1 MLNRLIAL
9 ALRNRV
15 IVLAAAAIML
25 AAGAWTAYRM
35 PVDVFPDLTAPTV
48 TVLTEAHGMA
58 PEEVEA
64 LVSFPIETAVNG
76 ATGVRRV
83 RSSIAQ
89 GISVVWVE
97 FDWGADIFR
106 ARQIVSEKLQAVAS
120 ALPTGVPAP
129 VLAPVSSVM
138 GEVMMIGLTWSDSA
152 ALTAKASATT
162 GTTDSVARAER
173 SPEALRT
180 VADWTIRR
188 RLLAVPGVAQ
198 VIPIGGA
205 VKQYQVLADPTRML
219 ASGVT
224 LDEVVRA
231 AGGSNANASGG
242 VYMDKG
248 QEYVIRGIGRAQGAE
263 DIAKTVVAV
272 RGGVPVLLGQVADV
286 RAGVA
291 PKYGDGSVNAKPGV
305 VLAVQKQP
313 GANTLEL
320 TRRIEGELA
329 EIQRTLPPGMV
340 AHVELFRQ
348 ADFISIAVSNVLK
361 ALRDGAIFVV
371 IILFLFLWN
380 LRATAISIVA
390 IPLSLVVAI
399 FAMKL
404 LGITIN
410 TMTLGGMAI
419 AIGALVDDAIIDVEN
434 VFRRLKENYHLP
446 EGERR
451 PPLRVVY
458 EASKEIRASI
468 VIATLIIIVVFL
480 PLFFLGGVEGRL
492 LRPLGFAYVVSI
504 LASLLV
510 AVTVTPVL
518 CSYLLPNAKA
528 VQTEH
533 ESRVVTWLKV
543 RYAHLLETVIAHPKR
558 VLAGAVAAL
567 AIAVAAVPLLGSAF
581 LPEFNEG
588 ALTVSVVTVPG
599 TSLEESN
606 AIGRRVEEI
615 LLANP
620 AVVNTDRRQG
630 RAELD
635 EHAQGVNAA
644 EIDVT
649 LKGEIEKE
657 KLFEE
662 LRREFS
668 AIPGTNVT
676 IGQPIG
682 HRIDHMLSGTR
693 ANIAVKIFGPDLY
706 ELRQVGTRVREAMQS
721 VDGVADLQLEQQ
733 MDVPQLRISADRSA
747 LARYGMSVGG
757 LAEAIDVAFNGEV
770 VSQVLEEGKSFDLV
784 VRFPDQYRSN
794 AESIS
799 GVMFDTPTGQR
810 VPLSQLATVTVDRG
824 PNTISRENAQR
835 KIVVQANVAGRDL
848 GSTVADIR
856 NAVSAQVQLP
866 VGYHVEYGGQFEA
879 QEESTRTLG
888 ILSLLA
894 VAAIFLLLFA
904 EFRSPRTAALVMANL
919 PLAMIGG
926 VLAVFLTGR
935 VVSIASL
942 VGFVTLFGI
951 ATRNGIL
958 LVAHYRQLLSEG
970 VPFREAV
977 VRGSLERLSPILMTA
992 LTAGLALIPL
1002 ALGGGAPGNEL
1013 QTPMAIVILGGLLSA
1028 TALNMLVLPALYWLY
1043 GDRAV
1048 VAEPGMER
1056 ESDQMLHPYVPPAIW
1071 PSPSTP
1077 TSV

>member
-1 MLNRLIAL
+1 MLNNLIAWS
-9 ALRNRV
+9 LRNRV
-15 IVLAAAAIML
+15 LVLAAAAL
-25 AAGAWTAYRM
+25 LLVTGGWTAARM

-83 RSSIAQ
+83 RSSTAQ

-97 FDWGADIFR
+97 FDWGTDIFR
-106 ARQIVSEKLQAVAS
+106 ARQIVSEKLQTVATG
-120 ALPTGVPAP
+120 LPVGISAP

-138 GEVMMIGLTWSDSA
+138 GEIMMIGLS
-152 ALTAKASATT
+152 
-162 GTTDSVARAER
+162 GTRPAQE
-173 SPEALRT
+173 LRT

-198 VIPIGGA
+198 VIPIGGE
-205 VKQYQVLADPTRML
+205 VKQYQVVADPARML
-219 ASGVT
+219 ATGVT
-224 LDEVVRA
+224 LDEVLRA
-231 AGGSNANASGG
+231 AGGSNENASGG
-242 VYMDKG
+242 VYMDRG
-248 QEYVIRGIGRAQGAE
+248 QEYVIRGIGRVQRVEEIGQ
-263 DIAKTVVAV
+263 TVVAV
-272 RGGVPVLLGQVADV
+272 RGGVPVLLSQVAEV
-286 RAGVA
+286 VVGAA
-291 PKYGDGSVNAKPGV
+291 PKFGEGSVNAKPGV

-320 TRRIEGELA
+320 TRLIEAELA
-329 EIQRTLPPGMV
+329 SIQRTLPRGMIV
-340 AHVELFRQ
+340 HSELFRQ
-348 ADFISIAVSNVLK
+348 ASFITVAIDNVIE
-361 ALRDGAIFVV
+361 ALRDGAILVV
-371 IILFLFLWN
+371 VILFLFLWN
-380 LRATAISIVA
+380 FRTTAISILA

-434 VFRRLKENYHLP
+434 VFRRLKENHHLP
-446 EGERR
+446 EAERR
-451 PPLRVVY
+451 PALQVVY
-458 EASKEIRASI
+458 DASREIRASI
-468 VIATLIIIVVFL
+468 VNATLIIIVVFL

-518 CSYLLPNAKA
+518 CAYLLPKA
-528 VQTEH
+528 RAVLEEQ
-533 ESRVVTWLKV
+533 ESRLVLWLKA
-543 RYAHLLETVIAHPKR
+543 RYGRILHWVLGRPKQ
-558 VLAGAVAAL
+558 VLAGAAAALVAA
-567 AIAVAAVPLLGSAF
+567 VACVPLLGSSF

-599 TSLEESN
+599 TSLQESD
-606 AIGRRVEEI
+606 AIGRRVEQI
-615 LLANP
+615 LLAD
-620 AVVNTDRRQG
+620 AGVENTDRRQG

-649 LKGEIEKE
+649 LKEDVDKE
-657 KLFEE
+657 RLFGD
-662 LRREFS
+662 LRQEFS

-706 ELRQVGTRVREAMQS
+706 ELRQVGARVRDAMQA
-721 VDGVADLQLEQQ
+721 VPGVADLQLEQQ
-733 MDVPQLRISADRSA
+733 MDVPQLQIRADRGA
-747 LARYGMSVGG
+747 MARYGMTVGQ

-770 VSQVLEEGKSFDLV
+770 VSQVLEEGRSYDLV
-784 VRFPDQYRSN
+784 VRFPPALRAN
-794 AESIS
+794 ADAIS
-799 GVMFDTPTGQR
+799 GVMFDTPTGQK
-810 VPLSQLATVTVDRG
+810 VPLSQLATITVARG
-824 PNTISRENAQR
+824 PNTISRENVQR
-835 KIVVQANVAGRDL
+835 KIVVQANVSGRDL
-848 GSTVADIR
+848 GSTVAAIQR
-856 NAVSAQVQLP
+856 VVAERVTLP
-866 VGYHVEYGGQFEA
+866 AGYHVVYGGQFESQGEA
-879 QEESTRTLG
+879 TRVLG
-888 ILSLLA
+888 VLSLLSL
-894 VAAIFLLLFA
+894 AAIFLILYA
-904 EFRSPRTAALVMANL
+904 EFRSTRTAALVMANL
-919 PLAMIGG
+919 PLALIGG
-926 VLAVFLTGR
+926 VAAVLLTGG

-958 LVAHYRQLLSEG
+958 LVAHYRQLLAEG
-970 VPFREAV
+970 APFREAV

-1002 ALGGGAPGNEL
+1002 ALGGGEPGNEL

-1028 TALNMLVLPALYWLY
+1028 TALNMLVLPALYWLF
-1043 GDRAV
+1043 GERRVETVQELAAV
-1048 VAEPGMER
+1048 PRPKLEPALASSGGVA
-1056 ESDQMLHPYVPPAIW
+1056 S
-1071 PSPSTP
+1071 
-1077 TSV
+1077 

>member
-1 MLNRLIAL
+1 MLNHLIAWS
-9 ALRNRV
+9 LRNRV
-15 IVLAAAAIML
+15 IVLATAALML
-25 AAGAWTAYRM
+25 VAGAWTAYRM

-76 ATGVRRV
+76 STGVRRV
-83 RSSIAQ
+83 RSSTAQ

-97 FDWGADIFR
+97 FDWGTDIFR
-106 ARQIVSEKLQAVAS
+106 ARQIVAEKLGTVAS
-120 ALPTGVPAP
+120 ALPTGVEPP
-129 VLAPVSSVM
+129 TLAPVSSVM
-138 GEVMMIGLTWSDSA
+138 GEIMMIGLTAPDSA
-152 ALTAKASATT
+152 RATAGKPV
-162 GTTDSVARAER
+162 SVME
-173 SPEALRT
+173 LRT
-180 VADWTIRR
+180 IADWTIRR

-198 VIPIGGA
+198 IIPIGGE
-205 VKQYQVLADPTRML
+205 VKQYQVIADPARML
-219 ASGVT
+219 ATGVT
-224 LDEVVRA
+224 LSEVVRA
-231 AGGSNANASGG
+231 AAGSNANAAGG

-248 QEYVIRGIGRAQGAE
+248 QEYVIRGIGRVQTAA
-263 DIAKTVVAV
+263 DIANTVVAV
-272 RGGVPVLLGQVADV
+272 RGGIPVILSQVADV
-286 RAGVA
+286 RVGAA
-291 PKYGDGSVNAKPGV
+291 PKYGDGSVNAKPAV

-320 TRRIEGELA
+320 TRRIERELS
-329 EIQRTLPPGMV
+329 EMQRTLPPGV
-340 AHVELFRQ
+340 TIESQLFRQ
-348 ADFISIAVSNVLK
+348 ASFITVSIDNVLK
-361 ALRDGAIFVV
+361 ALRDGGILVV

-380 LRATAISIVA
+380 LRTTAISLVA

-404 LGITIN
+404 FGISVN
-410 TMTLGGMAI
+410 TMSLGGMAI

-434 VFRRLKENYHLP
+434 VFRRLKENHQRPEAERLP
-446 EGERR
+446 SI
-451 PPLRVVY
+451 RVVY
-458 EASKEIRASI
+458 DASREIRASI
-468 VIATLIIIVVFL
+468 VKATLIIIVVFL

-510 AVTVTPVL
+510 AVTITPVL
-518 CSYLLPNAKA
+518 CAYLLPNAKA

-533 ESRVVTWLKV
+533 ESAVVRWLKA
-543 RYAHLLETVIAHPKR
+543 RYAPVLERAIAHPR
-558 VLAGAVAAL
+558 AVLAGAAVAL
-567 AIAVAAVPLLGSAF
+567 AIAVSAVPFLGSAF

-606 AIGRRVEEI
+606 AIGQRVEQI
-615 LLANP
+615 LLANDG
-620 AVVNTDRRQG
+620 VVNTDRRQG

-649 LKGEIEKE
+649 LKADIDKE
-657 KLFEE
+657 ALFAG
-662 LRREFS
+662 LRGEFS

-693 ANIAVKIFGPDLY
+693 ANIAVNIFGPDLMQ
-706 ELRQVGTRVREAMQS
+706 LRQIGARVRDAMAG
-721 VDGVADLQLEQQ
+721 VPGVADLQLEQQ
-733 MDVPQLRISADRSA
+733 SDVPQLHVRADRSA
-747 LARYGMSVGG
+747 LARYGMTVGQ
-757 LAEAIDVAFNGEV
+757 LAEAIDVAFNGEA
-770 VSQVLEEGKSFDLV
+770 VSQVLEEGRSVDLV
-784 VRFPDQYRSN
+784 VRFPESLRAN
-794 AESIS
+794 AGAIS
-799 GVMFDTPTGQR
+799 SVAFDTPTGER
-810 VPLSQLATVTVDRG
+810 VPLAGLATVTVTRG
-824 PNTISRENAQR
+824 PNTISRQDVQR

-848 GSTVADIR
+848 GGTVADIQG
-856 NAVSAQVQLP
+856 AVAQQVVLP
-866 VGYHVEYGGQFEA
+866 AGYHVSFGGQFEA
-879 QEESTRTLG
+879 QAESTRTLAL
-888 ILSLLA
+888 LSMLSI
-894 VAAIFLLLFA
+894 AAIFLLLYT
-904 EFRSPRTAALVMANL
+904 EFRSPKTAMLVMANL
-919 PLAMIGG
+919 PLALIGG

-958 LVAHYRQLLSEG
+958 LVSHYRQLLAEG
-970 VPFREAV
+970 ASFHEAV

-1002 ALGGGAPGNEL
+1002 ALGGGEPGNEL

-1028 TALNMLVLPALYWLY
+1028 TALNMLVLPALYWLF
-1043 GDRAV
+1043 GDRVAAPAV
-1048 VAEPGMER
+1048 A
-1056 ESDQMLHPYVPPAIW
+1056 SDQLSESYAAPSRAPLPA
-1071 PSPSTP
+1071 
-1077 TSV
+1077 